1 MRGWAQLWPQR
12 WLLQQG
18 GVQAVS
24 LVGLVALL
32 VDVLQDGPWKV
43 RNPDLPCHWQLRL
56 QLRRQQL
63 LRLQRHVVL

>member
-1 MRGWAQLWPQR
+1 
-12 WLLQQG
+12 
-18 GVQAVS
+18 VS

-56 QLRRQQL
+56 QLLRQQL